1 MQTKNRP
8 PSVKR
13 QTGPGQNL
21 APAVS
26 IEITVPAL
34 EAGGWTQIV
43 VDYSTGLAQI
53 GGRVQV
59 VFPKGCGLWLCDAV
73 VLAQDKIRF
82 GVSNLTRKSTDEKT
96 FEIQFHPFV
105 LRRPAFPE
113 INFESLEEVR
123 F

>member
-1 MQTKNRP
+1 MHIRKP
-8 PSVKR
+8 PSVKWN
-13 QTGPGQNL
+13 TGPGQNL

-34 EAGGWTQIV
+34 DPGGWTMLTV
-43 VDYSTGLAQI
+43 SYATGLAQI

-73 VLAQDKIRF
+73 VTKPNTIRF
-82 GVSNLTRKSTDEKT
+82 GVSNLTKQSTDEKT
-96 FEIQFHPFV
+96 FEIQFHPAV
-105 LRRPAFPE
+105 RHRPACPE
-113 INFESLEEVR
+113 VNFESLDEVQ

>member
-1 MQTKNRP
+1 MKSN
-8 PSVKR
+8 
-13 QTGPGQNL
+13 TGPGQNL

-43 VDYSTGLAQI
+43 VDYPTGLAHI

-59 VFPKGCGLWLCDAV
+59 VFPKGCGLFLCDAV
-73 VLAQDKIRF
+73 VIAQNKIRF
-82 GVSNLTRKSTDEKT
+82 GVSNLSKQSTDERT

-105 LRRPAFPE
+105 IRRPAFPE
-113 INFESLEEVR
+113 INFESLDEVR